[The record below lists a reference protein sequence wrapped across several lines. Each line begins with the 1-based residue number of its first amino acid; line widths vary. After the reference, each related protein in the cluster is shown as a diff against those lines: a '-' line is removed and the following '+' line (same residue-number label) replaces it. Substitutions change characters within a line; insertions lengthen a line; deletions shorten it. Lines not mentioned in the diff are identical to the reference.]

1 MTESVFHRLRKQ
13 LDQYSIGF
21 PATESGV
28 EIRILKAL
36 FSEKEAGLFTKL
48 TAGLESP
55 DTIAQRLGV
64 STQEIASQLES
75 MARKGLVFRK
85 RDNGLT
91 RYSAI
96 PFIHGILEFQI
107 NRMDKKLIGLVGSYI
122 NEKLHLN
129 LSNGSKS
136 FLRTIPVQQSVQP
149 TNYVAPYNDAGEIL
163 RQAELIVVTPCACRE
178 QVALFDKDCD
188 KPKEVCFMFGPM
200 GQYYL
205 ENNMGRKVDLDEALE
220 ILLMAHEAGLVT
232 QPASAQKPFTICNC
246 CGCCCGFLRPVNK
259 LPNPADYVSSNYW
272 AKVEQDKC
280 SGCETCLE
288 RCPMHA
294 IRMNDHGCSQ
304 IDPARCIGCGL
315 CVTTCPENA
324 IELMLKPKDKC
335 VAPPL
340 DTAEQMRL
348 LSRKRGKDE
357 DQIVSFGFNE

>member
-1 MTESVFHRLRKQ
+1 MTESVFHQLREQ
-13 LDQYSIGF
+13 LDQYAIGF

-36 FSEKEAGLFTKL
+36 FSEKEARLFTKL
-48 TAGLESP
+48 TARLESP
-55 DTIAQRLGV
+55 SDIAQRAGLSAQKVAG
-64 STQEIASQLES
+64 QLED

-85 RDNGLT
+85 HDDELT
-91 RYSAI
+91 KYSAI

-122 NEKLHLN
+122 NEKLHIN
-129 LSNGSKS
+129 LSNGTKS

-149 TNYVAPYNDAGEIL
+149 TNYVAPYNDAKEIL
-163 RQAELIVVTPCACRE
+163 RQAGLIVVTPCACRK

-200 GQYYL
+200 AQYYL
-205 ENNMGRKVDLDEALE
+205 ENEMGREIDLDEALE
-220 ILLMAHEAGLVT
+220 ILGKAHEAGLVT
-232 QPASAQKPFTICNC
+232 QPASAQKPFTMCNC
-246 CGCCCGFLRPVNK
+246 CGCCCGFLRPINK
-259 LPNPADYVSSNYW
+259 LPNPADYVFSNYW
-272 AKVEQDKC
+272 ANVEQDKC

-288 RCPMHA
+288 RCPMRA
-294 IRMNDHGCSQ
+294 IRMNDRGCSE

-315 CVTTCPENA
+315 CVTTCPEDA
-324 IELMLKPKDKC
+324 IELILKPEDKRA
-335 VAPPL
+335 VPPL

-357 DQIVSFGFNE
+357 DQVVSFGF